1 MLKWI
6 VLYIFLCLFFRW
18 LIFSDITERF
28 GSWGWT
34 SDQNKLYLSIIW
46 VFSTFVFLY
55 GIFSWESYFNKH
67 GADGKLLDTDDNV
80 SFINPTNDK
89 AIKLTYDPSKKDLID
104 YWLSSFGDEKSG
116 SVEVLNIYYSSQY
129 ESLSLIKRLI
139 KDWLNEG

>member
-1 MLKWI
+1 MKALNSLAMW
-6 VLYIFLCLFFRW
+6 
-18 LIFSDITERF
+18 E
-28 GSWGWT
+28 
-34 SDQNKLYLSIIW
+34 SIKKS
-46 VFSTFVFLY
+46 VGTD
-55 GIFSWESYFNKH
+55 SWESYFNKH